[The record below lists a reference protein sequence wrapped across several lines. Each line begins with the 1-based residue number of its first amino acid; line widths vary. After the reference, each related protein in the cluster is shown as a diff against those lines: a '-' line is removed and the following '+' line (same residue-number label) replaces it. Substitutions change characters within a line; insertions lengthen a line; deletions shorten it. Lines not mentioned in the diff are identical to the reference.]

1 MTVGR
6 PSRGRL
12 IFVAANPSVDRL
24 YELDRLVVGDIQRPL
39 AVLAVA
45 GGKGLNAARAAATVG
60 GAVTAIGIVGGP
72 SGDWIADELIR
83 LGIAARWARAAPETR
98 TCVSIL
104 DRSSGAMTEIYERG
118 AELDPAA
125 WPALEAIVEAELDR
139 GDVAAIAFSGSL
151 PPGAPDD
158 GYGRIAR
165 LASGARDGPVPVL
178 ADTYGSPLAA
188 LLAERPAAI
197 KVNAIEAG
205 EASGIQIT
213 DVASAAEAATILRSA
228 GAQSVVITLGEAG
241 ALAAG
246 PDGLARLVPP
256 TIRGPYPVGSGDAF
270 LGAFAVG
277 WGLGD
282 TVVEAARF
290 GLAAGI
296 ANALVPGAGNLDPAA
311 VGEVLG
317 RVAVRPI

>member
-1 MTVGR
+1 MTDGR
-6 PSRGRL
+6 SSRGRL

-24 YELDRLVVGDIQRPL
+24 YELDRLTVGDIQRPV

-45 GGKGLNAARAAATVG
+45 GGKGLNAARAAATLG
-60 GAVTAIGIVGGP
+60 GAVTAVGIVGGL
-72 SGDWIADELIR
+72 SGDWIAGEFVR
-83 LGIAARWARAAPETR
+83 LGIAARWARAAAETR
-98 TCVSIL
+98 TCMSIL

-118 AELDPAA
+118 AAIDPAV
-125 WPALEAIVEAELDR
+125 WPALESIVQAELGR

-158 GYGRIAR
+158 GYARIAR
-165 LASGARDGPVPVL
+165 LASAARDGSVPIL

-188 LLAERPAAI
+188 LLAEHPAAI
-197 KVNAIEAG
+197 KVNAVEAG
-205 EASGIQIT
+205 EASMLRIT
-213 DVASAAEAATILRSA
+213 DIASAAEAVAFLRSA
-228 GAQSVVITLGEAG
+228 GAETVVITLGETG

-246 PDGLARLVPP
+246 PDGLAHLIPP
-256 TIRGPYPVGSGDAF
+256 DVRGPYPVGSGDAF

-277 WGLGD
+277 RGRGE

-296 ANALVPGAGNLDPAA
+296 ANAEVPGAGNLDPARVA
-311 VGEVLG
+311 ELLG
-317 RVAVRPI
+317 RVEIRPI